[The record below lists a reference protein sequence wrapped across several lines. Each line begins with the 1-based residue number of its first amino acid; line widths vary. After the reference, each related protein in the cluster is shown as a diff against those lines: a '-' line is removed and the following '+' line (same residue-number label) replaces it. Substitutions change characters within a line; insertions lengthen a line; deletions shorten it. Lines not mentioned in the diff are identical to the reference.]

1 MAEIFRCEDCRKW
14 FSYLEVNLKANDAL
28 VCTFCYLENPPP
40 EDIDGVFA
48 EVMAHM
54 DDPIQ
59 GVQRHAA
66 E

>member
-59 GVQRHAA
+59 GMQGHAA